1 MNKTIL
7 IKKCE
12 RQIKKQNLFKINR
25 KEIGLIFDILFY
37 SKEKEGEFKN
47 FMRKQ
52 NEIIWKFWRTL
63 FWIQRYK
70 IWSFSALRK
79 LKIVYKN
86 QGILGAIIKGTISWK
101 E

>member
-52 NEIIWKFWRTL
+52 K
-63 FWIQRYK
+63 
-70 IWSFSALRK
+70 
-79 LKIVYKN
+79 
-86 QGILGAIIKGTISWK
+86 
-101 E
+101 